1 MSQMGKV
8 IKEVNSLFRQRDE
21 QLMAQRRDPELF
33 SAAKTFKAAIDD
45 FERRHKEKT
54 DGVPVKST

>member
-21 QLMAQRRDPELF
+21 QLMAQQRDMTLF
-33 SAAKTFKAAIDD
+33 EAAKQFKAAIDD
-45 FERRHKEKT
+45 FEVRNKEKKN
-54 DGVPVKST
+54 GH